1 MPILTETN
9 PSLIEKLL
17 DALNIA
23 GPAKTASSII
33 IALGVILICGFLMTR
48 LTKLLRLPNATAY
61 IVTGILIGPS
71 VINLI
76 PGEFIERTDFISD
89 IALVFIAF
97 TAGEF
102 FKIKE
107 IKKSLGKVLI
117 ITAIEAV
124 ASFALVFSLCTF
136 AFGLPVYLSLL
147 LAALSSATAPTSTI
161 MTIKQTKS
169 KGHYVNMLLQVIVV
183 DSIISLLLYTISIS
197 ICVGMNQSGA
207 GAGLQPVDI
216 AWPIAK
222 MLICLVIGVAFGFIL
237 RFLIS
242 SKRTTDNRLIIV
254 IAVLLLFCGICSLF
268 GQSPL
273 LGGIAIGLVYTNM
286 SKGEE
291 KIFAQVNYFIPPIML
306 VFFVRGGMNLD
317 FSNFG
322 KTFEITKVPL
332 ILIVV
337 GFLVARFI
345 GKFGGSFLGSL
356 ATRQPK
362 ETRNYLGL
370 GLIPQASVAIALATL
385 GARAL
390 TSNGMEEEA
399 TLVMTVIL
407 ASSIIFEI
415 IGPACAKLGLYLTK
429 SYGHDDINDAAPEH
443 AVKDKVVSDEGSSQE
458 IDLLAAQI
466 KHISEE
472 IPPLGVEESDEKAFV
487 EAAEEYENET
497 FIRNHRGF
505 INRK

>member
-1 MPILTETN
+1 MPILSDAN

-17 DALNIA
+17 DALNIT
-23 GPAKTASSII
+23 GDGVRTASSII

-48 LTKLLRLPNATAY
+48 LTKLLKLPNATAY

-76 PGEFIERTDFISD
+76 PQEFIDRTDFISD

-107 IKKSLGKVLI
+107 IKKSIGKVI
-117 ITAIEAV
+117 VITIIEAI
-124 ASFALVFSLCTF
+124 AAFALVFVLCVTVLQIKDVSF
-136 AFGLPVYLSLL
+136 AIL

-183 DSIISLLLYTISIS
+183 DSIVSLLLYTISIS
-197 ICVGMNQSGA
+197 ICVGMQSGQ
-207 GAGLQPVDI
+207 LSPQDLL
-216 AWPIAK
+216 WPLGK
-222 MLICLVIGVAFGFIL
+222 MLICLAIGVGFGFAL

-273 LGGIAIGLVYTNM
+273 LGGIAIGLVYTNL

-306 VFFVRGGMNLD
+306 LFFVRGGMNLN
-317 FSNFG
+317 FSNFLG
-322 KTFEITKVPL
+322 KSTITTVPFIVI
-332 ILIVV
+332 ILV
-337 GFLVARFI
+337 FLVARFI

-362 ETRNYLGL
+362 ETRKYLGL
-370 GLIPQASVAIALATL
+370 GLIPQASVAIGLATL
-385 GARAL
+385 ASRTL
-390 TSNGMEEEA
+390 TSNGMVEEA
-399 TLVMTVIL
+399 TALMTIIL
-407 ASSIIFEI
+407 ASSIIFEL
-415 IGPACAKLGLYLTK
+415 IGPACAKLGLYLSK
-429 SYGHDDINDAAPEH
+429 SYGHDDIDALAPES
-443 AVKDKVVSDEGSSQE
+443 AVKDQVVNETTKE

-466 KHISEE
+466 NHLSKE
-472 IPPLGVEESDEKAFV
+472 IPPLDVEEANEQAFT
-487 EAAEEYENET
+487 EAAEEYENEV

>member
-1 MPILTETN
+1 LNDTTN
-9 PSLIEKLL
+9 PSLIERLL
-17 DALNIA
+17 DALSIT
-23 GPAKTASSII
+23 GSVKTACSII

-76 PGEFIERTDFISD
+76 PRDFISNTDFISD

-107 IKKSLGKVLI
+107 IKSSIGKVLI
-117 ITAIEAV
+117 ITAIEAI
-124 ASFALVFSLCTF
+124 ASFALVFTLCAF
-136 AFGLPVYLSLL
+136 AFRLPVPLSLL

-197 ICVGMNQSGA
+197 ICVSVNPTNVGD
-207 GAGLQPVDI
+207 GLQFVDV

-222 MLICLVIGVAFGFIL
+222 MLICLVIGVGFGFAL
-237 RFLIS
+237 RFFIS
-242 SKRTTDNRLIIV
+242 PKRTTDNRLIIV
-254 IAVLLLFCGICSLF
+254 VAVLLLFCGVCSLF

-273 LGGIAIGLVYTNM
+273 LGGIAIGLVYTNL

-306 VFFVRGGMNLD
+306 IFFVRGGMNLD

-322 KTFEITKVPL
+322 KQSSLTPVPL
-332 ILIVV
+332 IVIVL
-337 GFLVARFI
+337 GFLVARFA
-345 GKFGGSFLGSL
+345 GKFGGCYLGSL
-356 ATRQPK
+356 AARQPK
-362 ETRNYLGL
+362 DTRKYLGL

-385 GARAL
+385 GSRAL
-390 TSNGMEEEA
+390 SSNNMENEA
-399 TLVMTVIL
+399 SLVMTVIL

-429 SYGHDDINDAAPEH
+429 SYGHDDIDQLAPEH
-443 AVKDKVVSDEGSSQE
+443 VVNKDVVKDAGSSKE

-466 KHISEE
+466 NHLSKE
-472 IPPLGVEESDEKAFV
+472 IPPLDVEEANEQAFT
-487 EAAEEYENET
+487 EAAEEYENEV

>member
-1 MPILTETN
+1 MPFLNATN
-9 PSLIEKLL
+9 TSLIEKLL
-17 DALNIA
+17 DALNIT
-23 GPAKTASSII
+23 GDGVRTASSII

-61 IVTGILIGPS
+61 IITGILIGPS
-71 VINLI
+71 VINII
-76 PGEFIERTDFISD
+76 PQEFISRTDFISD

-107 IKKSLGKVLI
+107 IKKSIGKVLI
-117 ITAIEAV
+117 ITAIEAI
-124 ASFALVFSLCTF
+124 AAFALVFILCAF
-136 AFGLPVYLSLL
+136 AFRLPVPFSLV

-197 ICVGMNQSGA
+197 ICIGMNSST
-207 GAGLQPVDI
+207 GAGLSFVDI
-216 AWPIAK
+216 AWPIGK
-222 MLICLVIGVAFGFIL
+222 MLICLVIGVAFGFAL

-254 IAVLLLFCGICSLF
+254 VAVLLLFCGICSLF

-317 FSNFG
+317 FSNFS
-322 KTFEITKVPL
+322 KPNTLTTVPL
-332 ILIVV
+332 IIVV
-337 GFLVARFI
+337 LAFLVARFV
-345 GKFGGSFLGSL
+345 GKFGGSFLGAL
-356 ATRQPK
+356 ATKQPK
-362 ETRNYLGL
+362 DTRKYLGL
-370 GLIPQASVAIALATL
+370 GLIPQASVAIGLATL
-385 GARAL
+385 GSRAL
-390 TSNGMEEEA
+390 SSNGMESEA
-399 TLVMTVIL
+399 TLLMTVIL

-415 IGPACAKLGLYLTK
+415 IGPACAKLGLYLSK
-429 SYGHDDINDAAPEH
+429 SYGHDDINVDAPES
-443 AVKDKVVSDEGSSQE
+443 AVKDQVVNESTRE

-466 KHISEE
+466 KHISKE
-472 IPPLGVEESDEKAFV
+472 IPPLEVEEANEQAFT
-487 EAAEEYENET
+487 EAAEEYENEV

>member
-1 MPILTETN
+1 MNDTTN
-9 PSLIEKLL
+9 PSLIERLL
-17 DALNIA
+17 DALSIT
-23 GPAKTASSII
+23 GSAKTACSII

-76 PGEFIERTDFISD
+76 PRDFISNTDFISD

-107 IKKSLGKVLI
+107 IKSSIGKVLI
-117 ITAIEAV
+117 ITAIEAI
-124 ASFALVFSLCTF
+124 ASFALVFALC
-136 AFGLPVYLSLL
+136 AFVFSLPVPLSLL

-197 ICVGMNQSGA
+197 ICVGMNQSSG
-207 GAGLQPVDI
+207 GEGLQFIDV

-222 MLICLVIGVAFGFIL
+222 MLICLVIGVAFGFAL

-242 SKRTTDNRLIIV
+242 SKRTTDNRLIVV

-273 LGGIAIGLVYTNM
+273 LGGIAIGLVYTNL

-291 KIFAQVNYFIPPIML
+291 KLFAQVNYFIPPIML
-306 VFFVRGGMNLD
+306 IFFVRGGMNLD

-322 KTFEITKVPL
+322 KQSSLTPVPL
-332 ILIVV
+332 IVIVL

-345 GKFGGSFLGSL
+345 GKLGGCFLGSL
-356 ATRQPK
+356 AARQPK
-362 ETRNYLGL
+362 DTRGCFHERQFISRLRHRRGARLRGQGPLAQLSERRLCRRRDPRRPLQHRPARRAHGRRRSERNPGAR
-370 GLIPQASVAIALATL
+370 GRAPGQRSGALRRLAAL
-385 GARAL
+385 GAARDQ
-390 TSNGMEEEA
+390 SGR
-399 TLVMTVIL
+399 
-407 ASSIIFEI
+407 
-415 IGPACAKLGLYLTK
+415 PR
-429 SYGHDDINDAAPEH
+429 
-443 AVKDKVVSDEGSSQE
+443 
-458 IDLLAAQI
+458 
-466 KHISEE
+466 E
-472 IPPLGVEESDEKAFV
+472 IPEKHPAAGLLPPDRRPAAAHHPRAGRGLPL
-487 EAAEEYENET
+487 
-497 FIRNHRGF
+497 
-505 INRK
+505 

>member
-1 MPILTETN
+1 MPFLNATN
-9 PSLIEKLL
+9 TSLIEKLL
-17 DALNIA
+17 DALNIT
-23 GPAKTASSII
+23 GDGVRTASSII

-71 VINLI
+71 VINII
-76 PGEFIERTDFISD
+76 PQEFISRTDFISD

-107 IKKSLGKVLI
+107 IKKSIGKVLI
-117 ITAIEAV
+117 ITAIEAI
-124 ASFALVFSLCTF
+124 AAFALVFILCAF
-136 AFGLPVYLSLL
+136 AFRLPVPFSLV

-197 ICVGMNQSGA
+197 ICIGMNSST
-207 GAGLQPVDI
+207 GAGLLFADI
-216 AWPIAK
+216 AWPIGK
-222 MLICLVIGVAFGFIL
+222 MLICLVIGVAFGFAL

-254 IAVLLLFCGICSLF
+254 VAVLLLFCGICSLF

-317 FSNFG
+317 FSNFS
-322 KTFEITKVPL
+322 KPNTLTTVPL
-332 ILIVV
+332 IIVV
-337 GFLVARFI
+337 LAFLVARFV
-345 GKFGGSFLGSL
+345 GKFGGSFLGAL
-356 ATRQPK
+356 ATKQPK
-362 ETRNYLGL
+362 DTRKYLGL
-370 GLIPQASVAIALATL
+370 GLIPQASVAIGLATL
-385 GARAL
+385 GSRAL
-390 TSNGMEEEA
+390 SSNGMESEA
-399 TLVMTVIL
+399 ALLMTVIL

-415 IGPACAKLGLYLTK
+415 IGPACAKLGLYLSK
-429 SYGHDDINDAAPEH
+429 SYGHDDINVDAPES
-443 AVKDKVVSDEGSSQE
+443 AVKDQVVNESTRE

-466 KHISEE
+466 KHISKE
-472 IPPLGVEESDEKAFV
+472 IPPLEVEEANEQAFT
-487 EAAEEYENET
+487 EAAEEYENEV